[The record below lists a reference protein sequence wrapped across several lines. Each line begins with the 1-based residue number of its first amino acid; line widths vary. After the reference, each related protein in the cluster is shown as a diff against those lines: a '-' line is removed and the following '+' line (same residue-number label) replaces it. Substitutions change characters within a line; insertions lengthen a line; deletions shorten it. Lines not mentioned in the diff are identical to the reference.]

1 MVFELVQLHEPVVS
15 FVRWL
20 VNIKLKHLLAQE
32 AYTIAV
38 YIWHCFE
45 ENYLYKK
52 YSIFVKNVTQTVH
65 ILIFVKHFFR
75 DKKLK
80 TLEARKN

>member
-1 MVFELVQLHEPVVS
+1 MVFELVQLHEPVIS

-38 YIWHCFE
+38 YIFDIVLKRII
-45 ENYLYKK
+45 YIKSIR
-52 YSIFVKNVTQTVH
+52 YS
-65 ILIFVKHFFR
+65 LR
-75 DKKLK
+75 M
-80 TLEARKN
+80 